1 MMHSFRHVRHRLL
14 AGAIFSILH
23 VGLAQAQSPEPPG
36 YPGAAPEPAP
46 PPLST
51 GGLTPP
57 PTSARPAGETATLSR
72 LERAEREDAGRG
84 LEFVWLNVESGYQ
97 YVALQALRADSLVD
111 GQVVADR
118 GSAFALGVGA
128 GLRLIF
134 FTLGARFR
142 LAQQSAWDLWTLSG
156 ELGLHFPLGVLEP
169 YFSLS
174 AGYASLGS
182 LSPQNTAAELALSQ
196 VDASGFD
203 ARLGAGLDW
212 YINPLLSIGAQGS
225 AEVLVLSRKGRP
237 LTTAEGLGAEPAGVY
252 ARDGDGIGIA
262 LALTGVVGLHF

>member
-1 MMHSFRHVRHRLL
+1 MMYSFRHVRQRLL

-23 VGLAQAQSPEPPG
+23 VGLAQAQSPQPPA
-36 YPGAAPEPAP
+36 YPAAAPAPEP
-46 PPLST
+46 PPLTT

-57 PTSARPAGETATLSR
+57 PTSARPFGETATLSR

-111 GQVVADR
+111 GQVVADH

-156 ELGLHFPLGVLEP
+156 ELGLHLPLGALEP

-182 LSPQNTAAELALSQ
+182 LSPQNAAGLDLSP
-196 VDASGFD
+196 VDGSGFD

-212 YINPLLSIGAQGS
+212 YVNPLLSIGALGS
-225 AEVLVLSRKGRP
+225 AEVLVLSREGGP
-237 LTTAEGLGAEPAGVY
+237 LTATEGPGVEAAQVY